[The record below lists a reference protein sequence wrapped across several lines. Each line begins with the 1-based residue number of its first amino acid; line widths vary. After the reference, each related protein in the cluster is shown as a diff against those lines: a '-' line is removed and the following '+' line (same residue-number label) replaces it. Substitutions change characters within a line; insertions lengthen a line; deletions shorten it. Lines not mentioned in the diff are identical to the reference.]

1 MGKRH
6 LATSTDYANPYL
18 PLPVRALNF
27 LAGLQGNSGLSRR
40 LNGESMIRRA
50 RRKTGLA
57 DFGGDGY
64 LPALDTLV
72 RSINEEARLTAT
84 GQLIQKARLTSAL
97 VQRLRI
103 EELLRRHPEIHDIEL
118 GTIIL
123 ITGLQRTG
131 TTLLHRLV
139 HSHPE
144 IRGIS
149 GAEAMEPV
157 PARNATRHGT
167 PVRKLPAA
175 LAQHMISYLSPQFS
189 MVHPIDYTEPE
200 EDVMLLD
207 LNFMSQTPEATL
219 HVPAYSRWLE
229 CQDHTQTY
237 RYFRKVLKILSW
249 LRPGRHWVLKTPHH
263 MEYLDVVLKVFPE
276 ATIVQTHRDPRKALP
291 SFCSMVAH
299 GHGIFSNH
307 VDPLEIGS
315 HWSRKTRRMVE
326 HTMQT
331 RTGHDPGR
339 FEDVSYYDL
348 VRDPVSVLRR
358 IYRRS
363 SIDFSDEAVQV
374 AQRYLEAHP
383 RNRFGRHVYRLDD
396 FGLNE
401 EIIEENF
408 SAYRKKHAIPF
419 E

>member
-1 MGKRH
+1 
-6 LATSTDYANPYL
+6 
-18 PLPVRALNF
+18 
-27 LAGLQGNSGLSRR
+27 
-40 LNGESMIRRA
+40 
-50 RRKTGLA
+50 
-57 DFGGDGY
+57 
-64 LPALDTLV
+64 
-72 RSINEEARLTAT
+72 
-84 GQLIQKARLTSAL
+84 
-97 VQRLRI
+97 
-103 EELLRRHPEIHDIEL
+103 
-118 GTIIL
+118 
-123 ITGLQRTG
+123 
-131 TTLLHRLV
+131 
-139 HSHPE
+139 
-144 IRGIS
+144 
-149 GAEAMEPV
+149 
-157 PARNATRHGT
+157 
-167 PVRKLPAA
+167 
-175 LAQHMISYLSPQFS
+175 
-189 MVHPIDYTEPE
+189 
-200 EDVMLLD
+200 
-207 LNFMSQTPEATL
+207 
-219 HVPAYSRWLE
+219 
-229 CQDHTQTY
+229 
-237 RYFRKVLKILSW
+237 
-249 LRPGRHWVLKTPHH
+249 

-363 SIDFSDEAVQV
+363 SIDFSDEAVQI
-374 AQRYLEAHP
+374 AQRYLKAHP

-408 SAYRKKHAIPF
+408 SAYREKHAIPF